1 MEGCSRMSVKELCET
16 DDLATSL
23 VLDPLLGFSTHKMN
37 ISPPPEVRRWG
48 NLKETLLRFQ
58 RTHDFGAAFE
68 ALTEGEL
75 AGDYFNALGNH
86 RQELLRQHVHRYL
99 SAFLLDSGIKIES
112 CDRYSS
118 ETNGAKITSTRHWF
132 AGERV
137 EVLLGCIAELSPAD
151 SAVLRAG
158 VNDFS
163 VMYSTRKR
171 CAQLWLGPAAFINHD
186 CKPNCKFLPGEKNI
200 ACVEVIRPISPGE
213 EITCYYG
220 ASFFGEGN
228 EMCECCTCERNG
240 EGHFRHRGKQP
251 ECEETKD
258 PVGQKYRL
266 RERYLRHQ
274 REKGHFPVRP
284 AAPGNHSGIFK
295 AIPSRNS
302 FTQQMRRNALKN
314 RKLRQS
320 TTWRREKRRRSG
332 KQPLKP
338 STVKPH
344 QGVPLLSQV
353 ALKDL
358 RIRVRRHS
366 LDFLLGCK
374 DPTSKERAILLQL
387 EEVKAGNR
395 PQPLALKPSMS
406 THQKSRPASKSTGR
420 PVKVVE
426 RRLLHLRTSTRAKRR
441 SENTPTPQT
450 ELNNN
455 PKSGALC
462 LPVQME
468 TPLEKSEKTGKA
480 SETERTQNPETQTTV
495 QDGIKGSSPTE
506 DSRSTSK
513 KAVDNP
519 LKSLK
524 QYLRVSLTRLSLP
537 TTGETDRSCKDRLR
551 RSSNSLRPA
560 ASAPPSLR
568 ASRSQQ
574 RPAAGPHQGRGGGET
589 AVDRSNLR
597 RRPLSECGDGLLQ
610 RERREKEEE
619 APSGPQT
626 GTEEQDNPDGQRG
639 KAKAAPA
646 LMESQANAAAEEPL
660 CKVKPSESQRG
671 RRNPERAASSKGGGA
686 KQAEE
691 VTKRVN
697 QQPARRCREDIVI
710 KQAKVL
716 LSDILR
722 SDESA
727 MVNGLYRRLVGSS
740 SASSSWEAQSAEEE
754 AQTEIDGG
762 RNRCSVQGRLLRHGR
777 TRPRAA
783 KTKPEGQQSVKG
795 PSGQQSPAAVATEP
809 CRDAAQLSQSQHRLD
824 APPAALLNSLPHDPP
839 TSARAKT
846 GPQPDATL
854 QAHIQSNI
862 PLKKRTFRSS
872 VEIDLEP
879 GLTGASGPT
888 CRGDTEESPSVKL
901 KPQAGPEEGNH
912 PQKNGKV
919 RRRRTELQ
927 RLTTKKVL
935 AVYRGLRPRN
945 NEQRCVL
952 RNAQKCKSEGREAA
966 ESQAQLADGDQPSEE
981 KTGQEVAGVPNPCC
995 EAPNPHESQLKGE
1008 AKTLVGLDESK
1019 PSVGLKILFKRRR
1032 GKVWQMQG
1040 TAFDKVALKMEKPEE
1055 LVACDPFKAIMESV
1069 SVLNMEMEAA
1079 RAHVHASRKS
1089 NNRLRRLKRRG
1100 ERLRKAKSLPSGKVL
1115 GALER
1120 LDSLDRERRGR
1131 VKPVPEKR
1139 EKGSEGSPS
1148 AGQETKSEDCF
1159 AKSCCMF
1166 ESGSQQ
1172 KVQPEADPNGL
1183 SLPVMK
1189 LRRKMEDIWEVEADA
1204 RKEAKGHVLGKQRG
1218 CFDLAKLKEECPS
1231 VQRPNSNNLFKPEP
1245 PPFSLSLSPLSLSSP
1260 LSDSRSDV
1268 TSLAADTVPERPE
1281 MNSGGRKPRH
1291 GVERTRRSGP
1301 VEAPTPCLSHSLQ
1314 QIDNSLSRLSE
1325 GLCSSQILEKPHA
1338 CPVVSTSVIQPP
1350 SQSPPFAAA
1359 DSMLSGEPAFPNCCD
1374 DILDFQCLNFEGYY
1388 QPQNML
1394 PSSPS
1399 DLCSL
1404 DPPTDPF
1411 SSPLSHSPSDTWA
1424 TETPYLGP
1432 PSPGNNFV
1440 GEDLQFFP
1448 NLISSRNDCVPLDC
1462 ETKDASK
1469 DRTSPHPGFSF
1480 SALGDSDAA
1489 AKERLIG
1496 KNLGVRHSR
1505 DDPKAQPLPAASKPR
1520 IFGASQTPVSLSQ
1533 PAAFSVR
1540 ASTSQPRVQSSL
1552 RNQGPFHRVALP
1564 SRSQLFGTSQ
1574 SNCVRGASQSCFP
1587 RSVPSSQ
1594 TSNRFIAP
1602 SLFSLRNPNPPESPR
1617 VQTSSVIHRVLR
1629 FQEGNPIQNLDSA
1642 PCKDATAAGG
1652 PTLTPRTM
1660 GTKAGAGERT
1670 QLNAKPGLLS
1680 DSHHGGNISLQG
1692 FCKDPG
1698 HLAPASRPSTYF
1710 NKPGSSFPPPFS
1722 KSRMSSEKPNA
1733 VEANPAYKPPPG
1745 LPRSCFPN
1753 KISEVYPAP
1762 QQNKLDKHQP
1772 CYAHQDPFDF
1782 SFGSSLPHM
1791 SQDNSPHVHHSSPP
1805 GTAAS
1810 KGQPPLASAS
1820 FPYGYQGPPYVLNF
1834 SGDHSLTLGLR
1845 DGAEGCPGL
1854 GSANYTYHCLMEP
1867 SGTQGRLVL
1876 EPCGPQ
1882 LSAPTSF
1889 SLGGFSG
1896 LKGQDEHGRK
1906 DMQPQFQH
1914 REHHGPP
1921 HYGPAATSHSMG
1933 STKPKRVRLVVTDG
1947 TVDLD
1952 LQYSD

>member
-1 MEGCSRMSVKELCET
+1 M
-16 DDLATSL
+16 
-23 VLDPLLGFSTHKMN
+23 
-37 ISPPPEVRRWG
+37 
-48 NLKETLLRFQ
+48 
-58 RTHDFGAAFE
+58 
-68 ALTEGEL
+68 
-75 AGDYFNALGNH
+75 
-86 RQELLRQHVHRYL
+86 
-99 SAFLLDSGIKIES
+99 
-112 CDRYSS
+112 
-118 ETNGAKITSTRHWF
+118 
-132 AGERV
+132 
-137 EVLLGCIAELSPAD
+137 
-151 SAVLRAG
+151 
-158 VNDFS
+158 
-163 VMYSTRKR
+163 
-171 CAQLWLGPAAFINHD
+171 
-186 CKPNCKFLPGEKNI
+186 
-200 ACVEVIRPISPGE
+200 
-213 EITCYYG
+213 
-220 ASFFGEGN
+220 
-228 EMCECCTCERNG
+228 
-240 EGHFRHRGKQP
+240 
-251 ECEETKD
+251 
-258 PVGQKYRL
+258 
-266 RERYLRHQ
+266 
-274 REKGHFPVRP
+274 
-284 AAPGNHSGIFK
+284 
-295 AIPSRNS
+295 
-302 FTQQMRRNALKN
+302 KN

-353 ALKDL
+353 TLKDL

-366 LDFLLGCK
+366 VDFLLGCK

-387 EEVKAGNR
+387 EEVKAENR
-395 PQPLALKPSMS
+395 PKPFAVKPSMS
-406 THQKSRPASKSTGR
+406 THQKSRPALNSPGR
-420 PVKVVE
+420 PVKVSE
-426 RRLLHLRTSTRAKRR
+426 RRLLHLRNSTRAKRR

-468 TPLEKSEKTGKA
+468 TPCRLEKSEKTGKA
-480 SETERTQNPETQTTV
+480 SECRSAESCTAERTQNPETQTTV
-495 QDGIKGSSPTE
+495 QDAIKGLSPTE
-506 DSRSTSK
+506 GSRSESK
-513 KAVDNP
+513 KAADNP
-519 LKSLK
+519 FKSLK

-537 TTGETDRSCKDRLR
+537 TTGDTDRSCKDRLR
-551 RSSNSLRPA
+551 RSSNSLRAA
-560 ASAPPSLR
+560 ASHR

-574 RPAAGPHQGRGGGET
+574 RPAASPPEGRGGGGT
-589 AVDRSNLR
+589 AVDRGNPR
-597 RRPLSECGDGLLQ
+597 RRRLSECGDAWVQ
-610 RERREKEEE
+610 REGREKEEEE

-626 GTEEQDNPDGQRG
+626 LDTGTEEQDDPDGQRG

-646 LMESQANAAAEEPL
+646 LVESQGNAAAAEPL

-671 RRNPERAASSKGGGA
+671 RRNPERAASSKGGVA
-686 KQAEE
+686 KPAEE
-691 VTKRVN
+691 VTQRVN
-697 QQPARRCREDIVI
+697 QQPVRRCREDIVI

-722 SDESA
+722 SDESLT
-727 MVNGLYRRLVGSS
+727 VNGLYRRLVGRCP
-740 SASSSWEAQSAEEE
+740 ASSSWEAQSAEED
-754 AQTEIDGG
+754 AHTELNGG
-762 RNRCSVQGRLLRHGR
+762 GSRCSVQGRLLRHGR
-777 TRPRAA
+777 TGPRAA
-783 KTKPEGQQSVKG
+783 KTKSEAQQSVKG
-795 PSGQQSPAAVATEP
+795 PAGQRSPATVTAAP

-824 APPAALLNSLPHDPP
+824 APPAALLNSLPHDSLA
-839 TSARAKT
+839 SARAKT
-846 GPQPDATL
+846 GLPPDATL
-854 QAHIQSNI
+854 QAHTQSNI

-872 VEIDLEP
+872 VEIDSEP

-888 CRGDTEESPSVKL
+888 CRGDTEESPSVKP
-901 KPQAGPEEGNH
+901 KPQAGPEEGSH
-912 PQKNGKV
+912 PKKNGKV
-919 RRRRTELQ
+919 RRRRTDWQ
-927 RLTTKKVL
+927 RLTTKNVL

-945 NEQRCVL
+945 NANEQSGVFG
-952 RNAQKCKSEGREAA
+952 NVQKCKSEGREAA
-966 ESQAQLADGDQPSEE
+966 ERQARVADDGQPSEE
-981 KTGQEVAGVPNPCC
+981 KTGQELAGVPNPCC
-995 EAPNPHESQLKGE
+995 ETPNPQESQLNGE
-1008 AKTLVGLDESK
+1008 AETQAVGSEESK

-1055 LVACDPFKAIMESV
+1055 LAACDPFKAIMESV

-1120 LDSLDRERRGR
+1120 PDSFDRERRGG
-1131 VKPVPEKR
+1131 VKPAPEKR
-1139 EKGSEGSPS
+1139 EKGSEGSS
-1148 AGQETKSEDCF
+1148 SGGQEAKSEERF

-1172 KVQPEADPNGL
+1172 KVQPEADPKGL
-1183 SLPVMK
+1183 SLPVIK
-1189 LRRKMEDIWEVEADA
+1189 LRRRMEDIWEVEADA
-1204 RKEAKGHVLGKQRG
+1204 KTEAKGHMLGKPKG

-1231 VQRPNSNNLFKPEP
+1231 LQRPNSNNLFKTEP

-1260 LSDSRSDV
+1260 LSDSRGEV
-1268 TSLAADTVPERPE
+1268 TSLAADIVAERPE
-1281 MNSGGRKPRH
+1281 VTSGGRKQRH
-1291 GVERTRRSGP
+1291 IMERTRKSGP
-1301 VEAPTPCLSHSLQ
+1301 VDVPTTCLSHSLQ

-1350 SQSPPFAAA
+1350 SQSPPFGAA
-1359 DSMLSGEPAFPNCCD
+1359 DSMLSGEPGFPNCCD
-1374 DILDFQCLNFEGYY
+1374 DLLDFQCLSFEGYY

-1432 PSPGNNFV
+1432 PSPGNNFA

-1462 ETKDASK
+1462 DTRDASK
-1469 DRTSPHPGFSF
+1469 DRTSPNPGFSF
-1480 SALGDSDAA
+1480 SALGDSEAA
-1489 AKERLIG
+1489 AKERLLG
-1496 KNLGVRHSR
+1496 KNMGVRHSR
-1505 DDPKAQPLPAASKPR
+1505 DDPKAQPLPAANKPR
-1520 IFGASQTPVSLSQ
+1520 IFGASQTPVSLSH
-1533 PAAFSVR
+1533 PAAFGVR
-1540 ASTSQPRVQSSL
+1540 AGTSQPRVQSSL

-1602 SLFSLRNPNPPESPR
+1602 SLFSLRNPTPSEIPR
-1617 VQTSSVIHRVLR
+1617 VQTSSVIHRVLK
-1629 FQEGNPIQNLDSA
+1629 FQEGNPSQNLDGA
-1642 PCKDATAAGG
+1642 PCKDAAAAGS
-1652 PTLTPRTM
+1652 PMLPPRTM
-1660 GTKAGAGERT
+1660 GTKAGAGEKT
-1670 QLNAKPGLLS
+1670 QLNAKPAPLS
-1680 DSHHGGNISLQG
+1680 DSHHRGNISLQG

-1710 NKPGSSFPPPFS
+1710 NKPGSSFHPSFS
-1722 KSRMSSEKPNA
+1722 KSRMSSEKPNV
-1733 VEANPAYKPPPG
+1733 VEANAAYKSPPV
-1745 LPRSCFPN
+1745 LPRSCFPT
-1753 KISEVYPAP
+1753 KISEVYSVP
-1762 QQNKLDKHQP
+1762 QQNKAAP

-1791 SQDNSPHVHHSSPP
+1791 SQDNGPHVNHISPP
-1805 GTAAS
+1805 GTPAS
-1810 KGQPPLASAS
+1810 KSQPPLASAS
-1820 FPYGYQGPPYVLNF
+1820 FPYAYQGPPYVLNF

-1896 LKGQDEHGRK
+1896 LKGQDEGHCRK

>member
-1 MEGCSRMSVKELCET
+1 MLDMTNYKDLWFTLRISLFSDSSALSSV
-16 DDLATSL
+16 
-23 VLDPLLGFSTHKMN
+23 
-37 ISPPPEVRRWG
+37 
-48 NLKETLLRFQ
+48 
-58 RTHDFGAAFE
+58 
-68 ALTEGEL
+68 
-75 AGDYFNALGNH
+75 
-86 RQELLRQHVHRYL
+86 
-99 SAFLLDSGIKIES
+99 
-112 CDRYSS
+112 
-118 ETNGAKITSTRHWF
+118 
-132 AGERV
+132 
-137 EVLLGCIAELSPAD
+137 
-151 SAVLRAG
+151 
-158 VNDFS
+158 
-163 VMYSTRKR
+163 
-171 CAQLWLGPAAFINHD
+171 
-186 CKPNCKFLPGEKNI
+186 
-200 ACVEVIRPISPGE
+200 
-213 EITCYYG
+213 
-220 ASFFGEGN
+220 
-228 EMCECCTCERNG
+228 
-240 EGHFRHRGKQP
+240 
-251 ECEETKD
+251 
-258 PVGQKYRL
+258 
-266 RERYLRHQ
+266 
-274 REKGHFPVRP
+274 
-284 AAPGNHSGIFK
+284 

-338 STVKPH
+338 STVEPH
-344 QGVPLLSQV
+344 QGVPLLPQV
-353 ALKDL
+353 TLKDL

-366 LDFLLGCK
+366 VDFLLGCK
-374 DPTSKERAILLQL
+374 DPTSKERAILQQL
-387 EEVKAGNR
+387 EEVKAENR
-395 PQPLALKPSMS
+395 PKTFASEPSMS
-406 THQKSRPASKSTGR
+406 SRPALNSTGR
-420 PVKVVE
+420 PAKVIE
-426 RRLLHLRTSTRAKRR
+426 RRLLHLRNSTRAKRR
-441 SENTPTPQT
+441 SENAPTPQT
-450 ELNNN
+450 EFNNN

-468 TPLEKSEKTGKA
+468 TPCSLGKCEKTGKA
-480 SETERTQNPETQTTV
+480 SERRSAASFATERTQNPETQTAV
-495 QDGIKGSSPTE
+495 QDGIKGLSPAE
-506 DSRSTSK
+506 DGRSKSE
-513 KAVDNP
+513 KAADNP
-519 LKSLK
+519 LKSVK

-537 TTGETDRSCKDRLR
+537 TTGDPDRGCKDRLR

-560 ASAPPSLR
+560 ASHR

-574 RPAAGPHQGRGGGET
+574 RPAASPHEGGGGGGET
-589 AVDRSNLR
+589 AVDKGNLR
-597 RRPLSECGDGLLQ
+597 RRPLSECGDGSLQ
-610 RERREKEEE
+610 GEGREKEEE
-619 APSGPQT
+619 APSGPHT
-626 GTEEQDNPDGQRG
+626 GTEEQDNPDGQKE
-639 KAKAAPA
+639 KAKTASAV
-646 LMESQANAAAEEPL
+646 MESQGNAAVEESL

-671 RRNPERAASSKGGGA
+671 RRNPERAASSRGGVV

-697 QQPARRCREDIVI
+697 QQPVRRCREDIVI

-722 SDESA
+722 SDESVMA
-727 MVNGLYRRLVGSS
+727 NGLYRRLVGRS
-740 SASSSWEAQSAEEE
+740 SASTSWEAQSAEEGN
-754 AQTEIDGG
+754 GG

-783 KTKPEGQQSVKG
+783 KTKSEGQQSVKG
-795 PSGQQSPAAVATEP
+795 PSAQQSPPTVTTEP
-809 CRDAAQLSQSQHRLD
+809 CRDAAQLSPPQHRLD
-824 APPAALLNSLPHDPP
+824 APPATLLNSLPHDSL

-846 GPQPDATL
+846 GLQPDATQ

-872 VEIDLEP
+872 VEIDSEP

-888 CRGDTEESPSVKL
+888 CRGDTEENPSVKP
-901 KPQAGPEEGNH
+901 KPQAGPEESSH
-912 PQKNGKV
+912 PKKNGKV
-919 RRRRTELQ
+919 RRRTELQ

-945 NEQRCVL
+945 NADEQSCLL
-952 RNAQKCKSEGREAA
+952 RNVQKCKLEGREAA
-966 ESQAQLADGDQPSEE
+966 ESQAQVADDDQPSEE
-981 KTGQEVAGVPNPCC
+981 KTGQEEAGVPKPCG
-995 EAPNPHESQLKGE
+995 ETPNPHESPLKVE
-1008 AKTLVGLDESK
+1008 AKTLIQPVGLEESK
-1019 PSVGLKILFKRRR
+1019 PSVGLKIRFKRRR
-1032 GKVWQMQG
+1032 GKVWQTQG

-1055 LVACDPFKAIMESV
+1055 LGACDPFKAIMESV

-1100 ERLRKAKSLPSGKVL
+1100 ERLRKAKSLPPGKVL
-1115 GALER
+1115 GALQR
-1120 LDSLDRERRGR
+1120 LDSFDRERRGG

-1139 EKGSEGSPS
+1139 EKGSEGSSS
-1148 AGQETKSEDCF
+1148 AGQETKSEDRF

-1183 SLPVMK
+1183 SLPVIK

-1204 RKEAKGHVLGKQRG
+1204 KKDAKGHMLGKQKG

-1231 VQRPNSNNLFKPEP
+1231 LQRLNSNNLFKTEP

-1268 TSLAADTVPERPE
+1268 TSLAADTVAERPE
-1281 MNSGGRKPRH
+1281 MNSGGRKQRH
-1291 GVERTRRSGP
+1291 IVERARKSGP
-1301 VEAPTPCLSHSLQ
+1301 VEAPTTCLSHSLQ

-1359 DSMLSGEPAFPNCCD
+1359 DSMLSGEPGFPNCCD

-1462 ETKDASK
+1462 DTKDASK
-1469 DRTSPHPGFSF
+1469 DRTSPNPGFSF

-1489 AKERLIG
+1489 AKEQLIG
-1496 KNLGVRHSR
+1496 KNIGVRHSR
-1505 DDPKAQPLPAASKPR
+1505 DDPKPPPLPAASKPR
-1520 IFGASQTPVSLSQ
+1520 IFGASQTPVSLSH
-1533 PAAFSVR
+1533 PAASNVR
-1540 ASTSQPRVQSSL
+1540 PSTSQPRVQSSL

-1587 RSVPSSQ
+1587 RSVPSSH

-1602 SLFSLRNPNPPESPR
+1602 SLFSLRNPNPSESPR
-1617 VQTSSVIHRVLR
+1617 VQTSSVIHRVLK
-1629 FQEGNPIQNLDSA
+1629 FQEGNPSQNLDSA
-1642 PCKDATAAGG
+1642 PCKDAAAAGSPMLAPG
-1652 PTLTPRTM
+1652 TM
-1660 GTKAGAGERT
+1660 GTKAGAGEKT
-1670 QLNAKPGLLS
+1670 QLNAKPSLLS
-1680 DSHHGGNISLQG
+1680 DSHHRGNISLQG

-1710 NKPGSSFPPPFS
+1710 NKPGSSFPPSFS
-1722 KSRMSSEKPNA
+1722 KSSMSSEKPNA
-1733 VEANPAYKPPPG
+1733 VEANPAYKNPPG

-1753 KISEVYPAP
+1753 KISDIYSAP
-1762 QQNKLDKHQP
+1762 QQNKAAPSDKHQP

-1782 SFGSSLPHM
+1782 SFGSSLSHM
-1791 SQDNSPHVHHSSPP
+1791 SHDNSPQVNHSSPP
-1805 GTAAS
+1805 GTPAS
-1810 KGQPPLASAS
+1810 KSQPPPSSAS

-1896 LKGQDEHGRK
+1896 LKGQDEHCRK

>member
-1 MEGCSRMSVKELCET
+1 
-16 DDLATSL
+16 
-23 VLDPLLGFSTHKMN
+23 
-37 ISPPPEVRRWG
+37 
-48 NLKETLLRFQ
+48 
-58 RTHDFGAAFE
+58 
-68 ALTEGEL
+68 
-75 AGDYFNALGNH
+75 
-86 RQELLRQHVHRYL
+86 
-99 SAFLLDSGIKIES
+99 
-112 CDRYSS
+112 
-118 ETNGAKITSTRHWF
+118 
-132 AGERV
+132 
-137 EVLLGCIAELSPAD
+137 
-151 SAVLRAG
+151 
-158 VNDFS
+158 
-163 VMYSTRKR
+163 
-171 CAQLWLGPAAFINHD
+171 
-186 CKPNCKFLPGEKNI
+186 
-200 ACVEVIRPISPGE
+200 
-213 EITCYYG
+213 
-220 ASFFGEGN
+220 
-228 EMCECCTCERNG
+228 
-240 EGHFRHRGKQP
+240 
-251 ECEETKD
+251 
-258 PVGQKYRL
+258 
-266 RERYLRHQ
+266 
-274 REKGHFPVRP
+274 
-284 AAPGNHSGIFK
+284 
-295 AIPSRNS
+295 
-302 FTQQMRRNALKN
+302 MRRNALKN

-332 KQPLKP
+332 KQALKP

-353 ALKDL
+353 PLKDL

-366 LDFLLGCK
+366 VDFLLGCK
-374 DPTSKERAILLQL
+374 DPTSKERAILQQL
-387 EEVKAGNR
+387 EEVKAENR
-395 PQPLALKPSMS
+395 PKPLALKPSMS
-406 THQKSRPASKSTGR
+406 THQKSRPALNNTAR
-420 PVKVVE
+420 PAKVIE
-426 RRLLHLRTSTRAKRR
+426 RRLLHLRNSTRAKRR

-455 PKSGALC
+455 PTSGALC

-468 TPLEKSEKTGKA
+468 TPGKA
-480 SETERTQNPETQTTV
+480 SERRSAESCTTERTQNPETQTAE
-495 QDGIKGSSPTE
+495 QDGIKGLSPAE
-506 DSRSTSK
+506 DGRNKSK
-513 KAVDNP
+513 KAADNP

-537 TTGETDRSCKDRLR
+537 TTGDPDRSCRDRLR

-560 ASAPPSLR
+560 ASHR
-568 ASRSQQ
+568 ASRSQH
-574 RPAAGPHQGRGGGET
+574 RPAASLREERGGGGET
-589 AVDRSNLR
+589 A
-597 RRPLSECGDGLLQ
+597 GDKQ
-610 RERREKEEE
+610 E
-619 APSGPQT
+619 APSGPPT
-626 GTEEQDNPDGQRG
+626 SSEEQDNPDGQKE
-639 KAKAAPA
+639 KAKAASA
-646 LMESQANAAAEEPL
+646 VMESQGDAA
-660 CKVKPSESQRG
+660 VKPSESQRG
-671 RRNPERAASSKGGGA
+671 RRNPERAASSKGGVV

-697 QQPARRCREDIVI
+697 QQPVRRCREDIVI

-722 SDESA
+722 SDESV
-727 MVNGLYRRLVGSS
+727 MVNGLYRRLVGRS
-740 SASSSWEAQSAEEE
+740 SASSSWEAQSAEEGN
-754 AQTEIDGG
+754 GG
-762 RNRCSVQGRLLRHGR
+762 RNQCSVQGRLLRHGR

-783 KTKPEGQQSVKG
+783 KTKSEGQQSVKG
-795 PSGQQSPAAVATEP
+795 PSGQQSPATVPMEP
-809 CRDAAQLSQSQHRLD
+809 CRDAAQLSPSQHRLD
-824 APPAALLNSLPHDPP
+824 APPATLPNSLPHDSL

-846 GPQPDATL
+846 GLQPDASQ

-872 VEIDLEP
+872 VEIDSTEP

-888 CRGDTEESPSVKL
+888 CRGDTEENPSAEP
-901 KPQAGPEEGNH
+901 KPQAGPEESSH
-912 PQKNGKV
+912 PKKNGKV
-919 RRRRTELQ
+919 RRRRTEVQ
-927 RLTTKKVL
+927 SLTTKKVL

-945 NEQRCVL
+945 NADEQSCLL
-952 RNAQKCKSEGREAA
+952 RNVQKCKLEGREAA
-966 ESQAQLADGDQPSEE
+966 ESQAQVADEDQPSEE
-981 KTGQEVAGVPNPCC
+981 KTGQEVAGVPNPCG
-995 EAPNPHESQLKGE
+995 ETPNPNESPLKGD
-1008 AKTLVGLDESK
+1008 AKALIQPVGLEESK

-1055 LVACDPFKAIMESV
+1055 LAACDPFKAIMESV

-1100 ERLRKAKSLPSGKVL
+1100 ERLRKAKSLPPGKVL
-1115 GALER
+1115 GTLER
-1120 LDSLDRERRGR
+1120 LGSFDRERRGG

-1148 AGQETKSEDCF
+1148 AGQETKSEDRF

-1172 KVQPEADPNGL
+1172 KVQPEADPNSL
-1183 SLPVMK
+1183 SLPVIK

-1204 RKEAKGHVLGKQRG
+1204 KKETKGHMLGKQKG

-1231 VQRPNSNNLFKPEP
+1231 LQRLNSNNLFKTEP

-1268 TSLAADTVPERPE
+1268 TSLAADTVAERPE
-1281 MNSGGRKPRH
+1281 MNSGGRKQRH
-1291 GVERTRRSGP
+1291 IVERTRKSGP
-1301 VEAPTPCLSHSLQ
+1301 VEAPTTCLSHSLQ

-1350 SQSPPFAAA
+1350 SQSPPFTAA
-1359 DSMLSGEPAFPNCCD
+1359 DSMLSGEPGFPNCCD

-1432 PSPGNNFV
+1432 PSPGNNFA

-1462 ETKDASK
+1462 DTKDASK
-1469 DRTSPHPGFSF
+1469 DRTSPNPGFSF

-1489 AKERLIG
+1489 AKERLIS
-1496 KNLGVRHSR
+1496 KNIGVRHSK
-1505 DDPKAQPLPAASKPR
+1505 DDPKAPPLPAASKPR

-1533 PAAFSVR
+1533 PATFNVR
-1540 ASTSQPRVQSSL
+1540 PSTSQPRVQSSL

-1574 SNCVRGASQSCFP
+1574 SNCVRGVSQSCFP
-1587 RSVPSSQ
+1587 RSLPSSQ

-1602 SLFSLRNPNPPESPR
+1602 SLFSLRNPNPSESPR
-1617 VQTSSVIHRVLR
+1617 LQTSSVIHRVLK
-1629 FQEGNPIQNLDSA
+1629 FQEGNPSQNLGSA
-1642 PCKDATAAGG
+1642 PCKDATAAGSPLLALG
-1652 PTLTPRTM
+1652 TM
-1660 GTKAGAGERT
+1660 GTKAGAGEKT
-1670 QLNAKPGLLS
+1670 QLNTKPGVLS
-1680 DSHHGGNISLQG
+1680 DSHHRGNISLQG
-1692 FCKDPG
+1692 LCKDPG
-1698 HLAPASRPSTYF
+1698 LLAPASRPSTYF
-1710 NKPGSSFPPPFS
+1710 NKPGSSLPPSFS
-1722 KSRMSSEKPNA
+1722 KSRMSSEKPNT
-1733 VEANPAYKPPPG
+1733 VEANPAYKTPPG
-1745 LPRSCFPN
+1745 HPRSCFPN
-1753 KISEVYPAP
+1753 KISDVYSTP
-1762 QQNKLDKHQP
+1762 QQNKAAPSDKHQP

-1782 SFGSSLPHM
+1782 SFGSSLSHM
-1791 SQDNSPHVHHSSPP
+1791 SQDNSPHVNHSSPP
-1805 GTAAS
+1805 GTPAS
-1810 KGQPPLASAS
+1810 KSQPPLSSAS

-1896 LKGQDEHGRK
+1896 LKGQDEHCRK

>member
-1 MEGCSRMSVKELCET
+1 M
-16 DDLATSL
+16 
-23 VLDPLLGFSTHKMN
+23 
-37 ISPPPEVRRWG
+37 
-48 NLKETLLRFQ
+48 
-58 RTHDFGAAFE
+58 
-68 ALTEGEL
+68 
-75 AGDYFNALGNH
+75 
-86 RQELLRQHVHRYL
+86 
-99 SAFLLDSGIKIES
+99 
-112 CDRYSS
+112 
-118 ETNGAKITSTRHWF
+118 
-132 AGERV
+132 
-137 EVLLGCIAELSPAD
+137 
-151 SAVLRAG
+151 
-158 VNDFS
+158 
-163 VMYSTRKR
+163 
-171 CAQLWLGPAAFINHD
+171 
-186 CKPNCKFLPGEKNI
+186 
-200 ACVEVIRPISPGE
+200 
-213 EITCYYG
+213 
-220 ASFFGEGN
+220 
-228 EMCECCTCERNG
+228 
-240 EGHFRHRGKQP
+240 
-251 ECEETKD
+251 
-258 PVGQKYRL
+258 
-266 RERYLRHQ
+266 
-274 REKGHFPVRP
+274 
-284 AAPGNHSGIFK
+284 
-295 AIPSRNS
+295 
-302 FTQQMRRNALKN
+302 KN

-338 STVKPH
+338 SPVKAH

-353 ALKDL
+353 TLKDL

-366 LDFLLGCK
+366 VDFLLGCK
-374 DPTSKERAILLQL
+374 DPASKERAVLLQL
-387 EEVKAGNR
+387 EEATAENR
-395 PQPLALKPSMS
+395 PKPFALKPSMS
-406 THQKSRPASKSTGR
+406 PQKSRPALSSTGR
-420 PVKVVE
+420 PTKVIE
-426 RRLLHLRTSTRAKRR
+426 RRLLHLRNSTRAKRR
-441 SENTPTPQT
+441 SENTPTAQT
-450 ELNNN
+450 ELTNN

-468 TPLEKSEKTGKA
+468 TPCSLEKSEKTGKA
-480 SETERTQNPETQTTV
+480 SECRSAESCTTERTQNPESQTAV
-495 QDGIKGSSPTE
+495 QDGIKGLSPTE
-506 DSRSTSK
+506 DSRSKSK
-513 KAVDNP
+513 KAADNP

-537 TTGETDRSCKDRLR
+537 STGDPDRSCRDRLR
-551 RSSNSLRPA
+551 SSSSLRPA
-560 ASAPPSLR
+560 APHR

-574 RPAAGPHQGRGGGET
+574 RPAASPHEGRGGGGGT

-597 RRPLSECGDGLLQ
+597 RRQLGECGDGWLQ
-610 RERREKEEE
+610 GEGREREEE

-626 GTEEQDNPDGQRG
+626 GPEEQDSPDGQRG
-639 KAKAAPA
+639 KAKAASA
-646 LMESQANAAAEEPL
+646 VMESPGNAAVE
-660 CKVKPSESQRG
+660 VKPSESQRG
-671 RRNPERAASSKGGGA
+671 RRNPERAASSKGGVVR
-686 KQAEE
+686 QAEE

-722 SDESA
+722 SDESVV
-727 MVNGLYRRLVGSS
+727 VNGLYRRLVGRS

-754 AQTEIDGG
+754 AQTEINGG
-762 RNRCSVQGRLLRHGR
+762 TNRCSVPGRLLRHGR

-783 KTKPEGQQSVKG
+783 KTKSEGQQSVKG
-795 PSGQQSPAAVATEP
+795 PSGPQSPATVTAAP
-809 CRDAAQLSQSQHRLD
+809 CRGAAQLSPSQHRPD
-824 APPAALLNSLPHDPP
+824 APPATLLNSLPRDSL
-839 TSARAKT
+839 TSARAT
-846 GPQPDATL
+846 GGLPPDATL

-872 VEIDLEP
+872 VEIDSEP

-888 CRGDTEESPSVKL
+888 LRGDTEESPSVKL
-901 KPQAGPEEGNH
+901 KPQAGPEESSH
-912 PQKNGKV
+912 PKKNGKV
-919 RRRRTELQ
+919 RRRTTELQ

-945 NEQRCVL
+945 NVVEQSGLL
-952 RNAQKCKSEGREAA
+952 RNVQKSKLEGREAA
-966 ESQAQLADGDQPSEE
+966 ESQAQVADDDQPSEE
-981 KTGQEVAGVPNPCC
+981 KTGQEVAGVPT
-995 EAPNPHESQLKGE
+995 PNPHESPLKGE
-1008 AKTLVGLDESK
+1008 AKSLIQPVGLEESK

-1115 GALER
+1115 GA
-1120 LDSLDRERRGR
+1120 SDRERRDG

-1139 EKGSEGSPS
+1139 EKGGEGSPS
-1148 AGQETKSEDCF
+1148 AGQETKSEDRF

-1166 ESGSQQ
+1166 ESGSEQ
-1172 KVQPEADPNGL
+1172 KVQPEADPDGL
-1183 SLPVMK
+1183 SLPVIK
-1189 LRRKMEDIWEVEADA
+1189 LRRTMEDIWEVEADA
-1204 RKEAKGHVLGKQRG
+1204 KREAKGHVSGRQKG
-1218 CFDLAKLKEECPS
+1218 CFDLARLKEECPPL
-1231 VQRPNSNNLFKPEP
+1231 QRPNSNNLFKTEP

-1268 TSLAADTVPERPE
+1268 ASLAADTVAERPE
-1281 MNSGGRKPRH
+1281 MNSGGRKQRH
-1291 GVERTRRSGP
+1291 IVERTRKSGP
-1301 VEAPTPCLSHSLQ
+1301 VEAPTTCLSHSLQ

-1338 CPVVSTSVIQPP
+1338 CPAVSASVIQPP

-1359 DSMLSGEPAFPNCCD
+1359 DSMLSGEPGFPNCD

-1432 PSPGNNFV
+1432 PSPGNNFA

-1462 ETKDASK
+1462 DTKDASK
-1469 DRTSPHPGFSF
+1469 DRTSPSPAYSF
-1480 SALGDSDAA
+1480 ALGDSDAA

-1496 KNLGVRHSR
+1496 KNIGARHSR
-1505 DDPKAQPLPAASKPR
+1505 DDPKAPPLPAASKPR
-1520 IFGASQTPVSLSQ
+1520 IFGASQNPVSLSQ
-1533 PAAFSVR
+1533 PAAFNVR

-1564 SRSQLFGTSQ
+1564 SRSQLFGTTQ
-1574 SNCVRGASQSCFP
+1574 PNCVRGASQSCFP

-1629 FQEGNPIQNLDSA
+1629 FQEGNPSQNLESA
-1642 PCKDATAAGG
+1642 PCKDAAAAGS
-1652 PTLTPRTM
+1652 PMLSPRTM
-1660 GTKAGAGERT
+1660 GTKAGAGEKT
-1670 QLNAKPGLLS
+1670 QLSAKPGLLS
-1680 DSHHGGNISLQG
+1680 DSHHRGNIPLQG
-1692 FCKDPG
+1692 LCKDPG
-1698 HLAPASRPSTYF
+1698 HLAPASRPGTYF
-1710 NKPGSSFPPPFS
+1710 NKPSSSFHPSFS
-1722 KSRMSSEKPNA
+1722 KSRTPSEKPTA
-1733 VEANPAYKPPPG
+1733 AEANLAYKTPLG

-1753 KISEVYPAP
+1753 KISDVYSAP
-1762 QQNKLDKHQP
+1762 LQNKAAPSDKHQP

-1782 SFGSSLPHM
+1782 SFGSSLSHM
-1791 SQDNSPHVHHSSPP
+1791 SQDNSPLVNHSSPP
-1805 GTAAS
+1805 GTPAG
-1810 KGQPPLASAS
+1810 KGQPPLSSAS

-1896 LKGQDEHGRK
+1896 LKGQDEHCRK

-1933 STKPKRVRLVVTDG
+1933 ATKPKRVRLVVTDG

>member
-1 MEGCSRMSVKELCET
+1 
-16 DDLATSL
+16 
-23 VLDPLLGFSTHKMN
+23 
-37 ISPPPEVRRWG
+37 
-48 NLKETLLRFQ
+48 
-58 RTHDFGAAFE
+58 
-68 ALTEGEL
+68 
-75 AGDYFNALGNH
+75 
-86 RQELLRQHVHRYL
+86 
-99 SAFLLDSGIKIES
+99 
-112 CDRYSS
+112 
-118 ETNGAKITSTRHWF
+118 
-132 AGERV
+132 
-137 EVLLGCIAELSPAD
+137 
-151 SAVLRAG
+151 
-158 VNDFS
+158 
-163 VMYSTRKR
+163 
-171 CAQLWLGPAAFINHD
+171 
-186 CKPNCKFLPGEKNI
+186 
-200 ACVEVIRPISPGE
+200 
-213 EITCYYG
+213 
-220 ASFFGEGN
+220 
-228 EMCECCTCERNG
+228 
-240 EGHFRHRGKQP
+240 
-251 ECEETKD
+251 
-258 PVGQKYRL
+258 
-266 RERYLRHQ
+266 
-274 REKGHFPVRP
+274 
-284 AAPGNHSGIFK
+284 
-295 AIPSRNS
+295 
-302 FTQQMRRNALKN
+302 MRRNALKN

-338 STVKPH
+338 SAVKPH
-344 QGVPLLSQV
+344 QGVPLLCQV
-353 ALKDL
+353 TLKDL

-366 LDFLLGCK
+366 VDFLLGCK
-374 DPTSKERAILLQL
+374 DPTSKERAVLLQL
-387 EEVKAGNR
+387 EEVKAENR
-395 PQPLALKPSMS
+395 PRPLAIKPSMS
-406 THQKSRPASKSTGR
+406 THQKSRAALSSTGM
-420 PVKVVE
+420 PAKVIE
-426 RRLLHLRTSTRAKRR
+426 RRLLHLRNATRATRR
-441 SENTPTPQT
+441 SENTPNPQT
-450 ELNNN
+450 ELNNS

-468 TPLEKSEKTGKA
+468 APCGLEKSEQTGKA
-480 SETERTQNPETQTTV
+480 PERRSAESCATERTQNPETQTAV
-495 QDGIKGSSPTE
+495 QDGIKGLSPTE
-506 DSRSTSK
+506 DGRGKSK
-513 KAVDNP
+513 EAADNP
-519 LKSLK
+519 LKPLK
-524 QYLRVSLTRLSLP
+524 QYLRVSLTRLWLP
-537 TTGETDRSCKDRLR
+537 SAGDADRSCKDRLR
-551 RSSNSLRPA
+551 SSSSLRPS
-560 ASAPPSLR
+560 ASPLPSNR

-574 RPAAGPHQGRGGGET
+574 RPAASPHEGRGGGGET
-589 AVDRSNLR
+589 AADKGNLR
-597 RRPLSECGDGLLQ
+597 RRQLSECGDGSWP
-610 RERREKEEE
+610 REGREKEEE
-619 APSGPQT
+619 APSGPRT
-626 GTEEQDNPDGQRG
+626 GTEEQDSPDGPRG
-639 KAKAAPA
+639 RAGAASA
-646 LMESQANAAAEEPL
+646 WMESRGSAAAEESL
-660 CKVKPSESQRG
+660 CKVKPSGSQRG
-671 RRNPERAASSKGGGA
+671 RRNPERAASSKGGAA

-697 QQPARRCREDIVI
+697 QQQVRRCREDIVI

-722 SDESA
+722 SDESLV
-727 MVNGLYRRLVGSS
+727 VNGLYRRLVGRP
-740 SASSSWEAQSAEEE
+740 SASSPWGAQSAEEE
-754 AQTEIDGG
+754 AQTEMNGG
-762 RNRCSVQGRLLRHGR
+762 SDRCSVQGRLLRHGR

-783 KTKPEGQQSVKG
+783 KTKSEGQQSVKG
-795 PSGQQSPAAVATEP
+795 PSGPQSPATAAATAP
-809 CRDAAQLSQSQHRLD
+809 WRDAAQLSQSQHRLD
-824 APPAALLNSLPHDPP
+824 APPATLLNSLPHDSL

-846 GPQPDATL
+846 GPQPDASL

-872 VEIDLEP
+872 VEIDSEP
-879 GLTGASGPT
+879 GLTGASVPT
-888 CRGDTEESPSVKL
+888 CRGDSEENPSLKL
-901 KPQAGPEEGNH
+901 KPQAGTEESSH
-912 PQKNGKV
+912 PKKNGKV

-927 RLTTKKVL
+927 RLTPKKVL

-945 NEQRCVL
+945 NADEQSCL
-952 RNAQKCKSEGREAA
+952 FRNVQKCESEGREAA
-966 ESQAQLADGDQPSEE
+966 ESQAQVADDDPPSEE
-981 KTGQEVAGVPNPCC
+981 KAGQELAGVPK
-995 EAPNPHESQLKGE
+995 PHESPLNGE
-1008 AKTLVGLDESK
+1008 AKTLIQPVGSEESK

-1040 TAFDKVALKMEKPEE
+1040 TAFDRVALKMEKPEE

-1100 ERLRKAKSLPSGKVL
+1100 ERLRKAKSLPSGTVP
-1115 GALER
+1115 GPSER
-1120 LDSLDRERRGR
+1120 LDGLDRERRGG

-1148 AGQETKSEDCF
+1148 AGQEAKSEDRF

-1172 KVQPEADPNGL
+1172 KAPPGADPNGL
-1183 SLPVMK
+1183 SLPVIK

-1204 RKEAKGHVLGKQRG
+1204 KKEAKGVMMGKQKG
-1218 CFDLAKLKEECPS
+1218 CFDLAKMKEERPS
-1231 VQRPNSNNLFKPEP
+1231 LQRPNSSSLFKTEPP

-1268 TSLAADTVPERPE
+1268 TSLAADAVAERPE
-1281 MNSGGRKPRH
+1281 MNSGGRKQRH
-1291 GVERTRRSGP
+1291 IAERTRKSGP
-1301 VEAPTPCLSHSLQ
+1301 VEAPTTCLSHSLQ

-1338 CPVVSTSVIQPP
+1338 CPVVAASVIQPP

-1359 DSMLSGEPAFPNCCD
+1359 DSMLSGEPGFPNCCD

-1388 QPQNML
+1388 QPQSML

-1404 DPPTDPF
+1404 DAPTDPF

-1432 PSPGNNFV
+1432 PSPGNNFA

-1448 NLISSRNDCVPLDC
+1448 NLISSRSDCVPLDC
-1462 ETKDASK
+1462 DAKDASK
-1469 DRTSPHPGFSF
+1469 DRTSPNPGFGF

-1489 AKERLIG
+1489 AKERLIA
-1496 KNLGVRHSR
+1496 KNIGARHSR
-1505 DDPKAQPLPAASKPR
+1505 DDPKAPPPPAASKPR
-1520 IFGASQTPVSLSQ
+1520 VFGASQTPVCLSQ
-1533 PAAFSVR
+1533 PAAFNVR
-1540 ASTSQPRVQSSL
+1540 ASTSQSRVQSSL

-1594 TSNRFIAP
+1594 TSSRFIAP
-1602 SLFSLRNPNPPESPR
+1602 SLFSLRNPNPSESPR
-1617 VQTSSVIHRVLR
+1617 VQTSSVIHRVLK
-1629 FQEGNPIQNLDSA
+1629 FQEGNPGQNLDGA
-1642 PCKDATAAGG
+1642 PCKDAAAAGS
-1652 PTLTPRTM
+1652 PMLTPGTL
-1660 GTKAGAGERT
+1660 GTKAGAVEKT
-1670 QLNAKPGLLS
+1670 QLHAKPGLLS
-1680 DSHHGGNISLQG
+1680 DGHLRGNISLQG

-1710 NKPGSSFPPPFS
+1710 NKPGSSFHPSFS
-1722 KSRMSSEKPNA
+1722 KSRTPSEKPSA
-1733 VEANPAYKPPPG
+1733 VEAPPAYKSPPG

-1753 KISEVYPAP
+1753 KISDVYSAP
-1762 QQNKLDKHQP
+1762 QQNKAAPPDKHQP

-1782 SFGSSLPHM
+1782 SFGSSLSHM
-1791 SQDNSPHVHHSSPP
+1791 SQDNIPHVTHSSPP
-1805 GTAAS
+1805 GTPAGKS
-1810 KGQPPLASAS
+1810 QPPLSSAS

-1896 LKGQDEHGRK
+1896 LKGQDEHCRK

-1914 REHHGPP
+1914 REHHGLP

>member
-1 MEGCSRMSVKELCET
+1 
-16 DDLATSL
+16 
-23 VLDPLLGFSTHKMN
+23 
-37 ISPPPEVRRWG
+37 
-48 NLKETLLRFQ
+48 
-58 RTHDFGAAFE
+58 
-68 ALTEGEL
+68 
-75 AGDYFNALGNH
+75 
-86 RQELLRQHVHRYL
+86 
-99 SAFLLDSGIKIES
+99 
-112 CDRYSS
+112 
-118 ETNGAKITSTRHWF
+118 
-132 AGERV
+132 
-137 EVLLGCIAELSPAD
+137 
-151 SAVLRAG
+151 
-158 VNDFS
+158 
-163 VMYSTRKR
+163 
-171 CAQLWLGPAAFINHD
+171 
-186 CKPNCKFLPGEKNI
+186 
-200 ACVEVIRPISPGE
+200 
-213 EITCYYG
+213 
-220 ASFFGEGN
+220 
-228 EMCECCTCERNG
+228 
-240 EGHFRHRGKQP
+240 
-251 ECEETKD
+251 
-258 PVGQKYRL
+258 
-266 RERYLRHQ
+266 
-274 REKGHFPVRP
+274 
-284 AAPGNHSGIFK
+284 
-295 AIPSRNS
+295 
-302 FTQQMRRNALKN
+302 
-314 RKLRQS
+314 
-320 TTWRREKRRRSG
+320 
-332 KQPLKP
+332 
-338 STVKPH
+338 
-344 QGVPLLSQV
+344 
-353 ALKDL
+353 
-358 RIRVRRHS
+358 
-366 LDFLLGCK
+366 
-374 DPTSKERAILLQL
+374 
-387 EEVKAGNR
+387 
-395 PQPLALKPSMS
+395 
-406 THQKSRPASKSTGR
+406 
-420 PVKVVE
+420 
-426 RRLLHLRTSTRAKRR
+426 
-441 SENTPTPQT
+441 
-450 ELNNN
+450 
-455 PKSGALC
+455 
-462 LPVQME
+462 
-468 TPLEKSEKTGKA
+468 
-480 SETERTQNPETQTTV
+480 
-495 QDGIKGSSPTE
+495 
-506 DSRSTSK
+506 
-513 KAVDNP
+513 
-519 LKSLK
+519 
-524 QYLRVSLTRLSLP
+524 
-537 TTGETDRSCKDRLR
+537 
-551 RSSNSLRPA
+551 
-560 ASAPPSLR
+560 
-568 ASRSQQ
+568 
-574 RPAAGPHQGRGGGET
+574 
-589 AVDRSNLR
+589 
-597 RRPLSECGDGLLQ
+597 
-610 RERREKEEE
+610 
-619 APSGPQT
+619 
-626 GTEEQDNPDGQRG
+626 
-639 KAKAAPA
+639 
-646 LMESQANAAAEEPL
+646 MESQANAAAEEPL
-660 CKVKPSESQRG
+660 CKVKLSESQRG

-762 RNRCSVQGRLLRHGR
+762 RNQCTVQGRLLRHGR

-824 APPAALLNSLPHDPP
+824 APPAAPLNSLPHDPL

-888 CRGDTEESPSVKL
+888 CRGDAEESPSVKL
-901 KPQAGPEEGNH
+901 KPQAGPEEGSH
-912 PQKNGKV
+912 PKKNGKV

-966 ESQAQLADGDQPSEE
+966 ESQAQLADGDQPGEE

-1008 AKTLVGLDESK
+1008 AKTLIQPVGMEESK

-1148 AGQETKSEDCF
+1148 AAQETKSEDCF

-1231 VQRPNSNNLFKPEP
+1231 LQRPNSNNLFKPEP

-1281 MNSGGRKPRH
+1281 MNSGGRKQRH

-1462 ETKDASK
+1462 DTKDASK

-1496 KNLGVRHSR
+1496 KSLGVRHSR

-1533 PAAFSVR
+1533 PAAFSC
-1540 ASTSQPRVQSSL
+1540 
-1552 RNQGPFHRVALP
+1552 QG
-1564 SRSQLFGTSQ
+1564 
-1574 SNCVRGASQSCFP
+1574 
-1587 RSVPSSQ
+1587 
-1594 TSNRFIAP
+1594 
-1602 SLFSLRNPNPPESPR
+1602 E
-1617 VQTSSVIHRVLR
+1617 
-1629 FQEGNPIQNLDSA
+1629 
-1642 PCKDATAAGG
+1642 
-1652 PTLTPRTM
+1652 
-1660 GTKAGAGERT
+1660 
-1670 QLNAKPGLLS
+1670 
-1680 DSHHGGNISLQG
+1680 
-1692 FCKDPG
+1692 
-1698 HLAPASRPSTYF
+1698 
-1710 NKPGSSFPPPFS
+1710 
-1722 KSRMSSEKPNA
+1722 
-1733 VEANPAYKPPPG
+1733 
-1745 LPRSCFPN
+1745 
-1753 KISEVYPAP
+1753 
-1762 QQNKLDKHQP
+1762 HQP
-1772 CYAHQDPFDF
+1772 A
-1782 SFGSSLPHM
+1782 
-1791 SQDNSPHVHHSSPP
+1791 
-1805 GTAAS
+1805 
-1810 KGQPPLASAS
+1810 
-1820 FPYGYQGPPYVLNF
+1820 
-1834 SGDHSLTLGLR
+1834 
-1845 DGAEGCPGL
+1845 
-1854 GSANYTYHCLMEP
+1854 
-1867 SGTQGRLVL
+1867 
-1876 EPCGPQ
+1876 
-1882 LSAPTSF
+1882 
-1889 SLGGFSG
+1889 
-1896 LKGQDEHGRK
+1896 
-1906 DMQPQFQH
+1906 
-1914 REHHGPP
+1914 
-1921 HYGPAATSHSMG
+1921 
-1933 STKPKRVRLVVTDG
+1933 
-1947 TVDLD
+1947 
-1952 LQYSD
+1952 